1 VVVRNLAAAGQALN
15 DLGRLTFICAEAGD
29 AHKVDVSGLSASRPV
44 ARVHDPGKIGLVAR
58 TERRRDEV
66 HKESRLGY
74 DHRLLRGHS
83 RSQPSFKP
91 S

>member
-1 VVVRNLAAAGQALN
+1 VLKPVTLMK
-15 DLGRLTFICAEAGD
+15 LTCR
-29 AHKVDVSGLSASRPV
+29 ASRHPDPLHV
-44 ARVHDPGKIGLVAR
+44 LYTDPGKIGLVAR

-66 HKESRLGY
+66 HKESQLGY